1 MRLRAAVATA
11 LALWATDAAADSTK
25 TTPVVGVTHIHRWNV
40 QVRGAQQDYH
50 VLLAEIGNPGLRFAT
65 SKQADKNHTTSW
77 FGATYGAHVAVNGS
91 MFNSAQLPCGPL
103 QNGGAFWTGA
113 WSGCN
118 ASIAFGPGRASIFAN
133 ASALSGPW
141 PAVASFA
148 TDGVS
153 GQPWLI
159 RDGKSTAPWT
169 APSSINTRS
178 ARTAVGITSTGK
190 TLILVTVDAGR
201 PTAQGMTGSD
211 LVLVFNEFAAHQALY
226 LDGTQA
232 AALWIGK
239 EGGLQNVPMEAGM
252 ERSVSNALMIL
263 PAVVTPPDAG
273 PPDVAADA
281 TVADTAVD
289 DTATPPELDSG
300 STGPEDPTGDAGE
313 VADASI
319 YEGPTEG
326 LPTGLPGSPIES
338 NSACSYHAR
347 MRGGGAA
354 WMLMGALAL
363 LLRRAARRRP

>member
-1 MRLRAAVATA
+1 MRFRAAVAAA
-11 LALWATDAAADSTK
+11 LALFASDAAADSTK

-40 QVRGAQQDYH
+40 VVRGAQQDYH
-50 VLLAEIGNPGLRFAT
+50 VLLAELGNPALRFGT

-91 MFNSAQLPCGPL
+91 MFNGEHSPCGPL

-118 ASIAFGPGRASIFAN
+118 ASVAFGPGRASIFDN
-133 ASALSGPW
+133 TGKLSGPW
-141 PAVASFA
+141 PTAASFA

-201 PTAQGMTGSD
+201 AGAQGMTGSD

-239 EGGLQNVPMEAGM
+239 EGGLQNVPMDAGK

-263 PAVVTPPDAG
+263 PAVVAPPDAG
-273 PPDVAADA
+273 PPDVGVDAMVADA
-281 TVADTAVD
+281 SVD
-289 DTATPPELDSG
+289 DTAAPPEPDSG

-313 VADASI
+313 VADSAL

-338 NSACSYHAR
+338 NSACSHAR
-347 MRGGGAA
+347 ARGGGF
-354 WMLMGALAL
+354 MLLAALAL
-363 LLRRAARRRP
+363 LLRTAARRRA